1 MFFRSSSHAAKK
13 VDGKN
18 ICPNPGLVFMAG
30 PRTLHIFAFKGEAAP
45 VKTTKLYQAPF
56 FNVWSDGKV
65 CSGNATLPEED
76 QRNDRDA
83 WERFFFGSHFTH
95 PNFSQKDRLTLG
107 VEPCAFWQKQLN
119 RPTKTFPESALVDI
133 NLTVNDLLALD
144 FYERPHVRAPRRI
157 LMNNMD
163 KAILNAFPLVAV
175 PTSEPL
181 QGHTQCGTRY
191 LVGKAGLMR
200 EITLPWIRL
209 VHPVATCDA
218 DITLPYGA
226 VESSVELWCSEVPAE
241 LIRQFTADARQAL
254 PNEIAAALIWNS
266 TVDEWRYAIRRSLRA
281 TPGYVSFEEIRLE
294 DDEHLVVDI
303 HSHGTARAFFSST
316 E

>member
-1 MFFRSSSHAAKK
+1 MKLEVNSYGESYALKHALLVYESPGNQASYATKHPVQTIDGKPMIRPGAPLTEGDYKALIEGLKPKDRPTIEWNDPTILAKGMGRLIWWTSPRKRSMFFKSSSHAAKK

-45 VKTTKLYQAPF
+45 VRTTKLYQAPF

-119 RPTKTFPESALVDI
+119 RPTKAFPESVLVDI

-144 FYERPHVRAPRRI
+144 FYERPHVR
-157 LMNNMD
+157 
-163 KAILNAFPLVAV
+163 V
-175 PTSEPL
+175 
-181 QGHTQCGTRY
+181 QG
-191 LVGKAGLMR
+191 
-200 EITLPWIRL
+200 E
-209 VHPVATCDA
+209 
-218 DITLPYGA
+218 
-226 VESSVELWCSEVPAE
+226 
-241 LIRQFTADARQAL
+241 F
-254 PNEIAAALIWNS
+254 
-266 TVDEWRYAIRRSLRA
+266 
-281 TPGYVSFEEIRLE
+281 
-294 DDEHLVVDI
+294 
-303 HSHGTARAFFSST
+303 
-316 E
+316 